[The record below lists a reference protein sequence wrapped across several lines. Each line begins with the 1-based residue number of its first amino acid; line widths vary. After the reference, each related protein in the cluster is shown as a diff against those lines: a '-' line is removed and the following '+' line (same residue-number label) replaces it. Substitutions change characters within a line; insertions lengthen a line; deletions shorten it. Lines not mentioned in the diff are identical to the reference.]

1 MNTSFFIAKRYFF
14 SKKKKNFI
22 NIISLLSMTGVAGA
36 TIALVA
42 ALSVFNGL
50 EGLIR
55 NIYYTFDAEI
65 RVTALKGKSFEVN
78 EPFLDSISSVEGVAV
93 ITEVIEDNALLKYRD
108 RQMVVNLKGV
118 SDNFSYQNHL
128 DSMIVEGDY
137 VLHKKGINY
146 AIIGRGVQYLL
157 SVSLDDGLYPL
168 QFWYPKTK
176 KALSLNPEKA
186 FNRKNIWAGAAFAIE
201 KQYDDSYVF
210 VPLDFTKQLFEYDNK
225 RTSLE
230 IKTKSYFQIDK
241 VKKAIQEK
249 LGNKYLVQNS
259 DEQHAS
265 LLRAIK
271 IEKFF
276 VTLTLSVILAL
287 ASVGIFFSLT
297 MLVIEKKKDV
307 AILFAMGAP
316 VKFIKKIF
324 FIEGIIIGLTGAG
337 LGLILGF
344 MLCWA
349 QQTFGIVSMGMKTS
363 IVDAYPVKMQ
373 LADFIYTGI
382 TIFIITLIVSYGP
395 AIRAAKIDISSNLY

>member
-1 MNTSFFIAKRYFF
+1 
-14 SKKKKNFI
+14 
-22 NIISLLSMTGVAGA
+22 MTGVAGA

-65 RVTALKGKSFEVN
+65 RVTAVKGKSFEVN
-78 EPFLDSISSVEGVAV
+78 ELFLDSISSVEGVAV

-108 RQMVVNLKGV
+108 RQMVVKLKGV

-137 VLHKKGINY
+137 MLHKKGINY
-146 AIIGRGVQYLL
+146 AIIGRGVQYIL

-186 FNRKNIWAGAAFAIE
+186 FNRKNIRASAAFAIE
-201 KQYDDSYVF
+201 KQYDDRYVF
-210 VPLDFTKQLFEYDNK
+210 VPLDFSKQLFEYDNK

-230 IKTKSYFQIDK
+230 IKTKSYVQIDK

-316 VKFIKKIF
+316 VKIIKKIF
-324 FIEGIIIGLTGAG
+324 LTEGIIIGLAGAG

-344 MLCWA
+344 TLCWA

-395 AIRAAKIDISSNLY
+395 AIRAARVDISSNLY

>member
-1 MNTSFFIAKRYFF
+1 
-14 SKKKKNFI
+14 
-22 NIISLLSMTGVAGA
+22 MTGVAGA

-50 EGLIR
+50 EDLIR

-65 RVTALKGKSFEVN
+65 RVTVLKGKTFEVN
-78 EPFLDSISSVEGVAV
+78 GPFLDSISSIEGVAV
-93 ITEVIEDNALLKYRD
+93 ITEVIEDNTLLKYRD
-108 RQMVVNLKGV
+108 RQMVVTLKGV
-118 SDNFSYQNHL
+118 SDNFIYQNHL
-128 DSMIVEGDY
+128 DSMIVEGEY
-137 VLHKKGINY
+137 VLHKNGINY
-146 AIIGRGVQYLL
+146 AIIGRGIQYLL
-157 SVSLDDGLYPL
+157 SVSLNDNLYPL
-168 QFWYPKTK
+168 QLWYPKMK
-176 KALSLNPEKA
+176 KNLNIDPLKA

-201 KQYDDSYVF
+201 KQYDDTYVF

-230 IKTKSYFQIDK
+230 IKTKKNVRIDK
-241 VKKAIQEK
+241 VKKAIRKK

-276 VTLTLSVILAL
+276 VTLTLSVILGL

-307 AILFAMGAP
+307 AILFAMGAT
-316 VKFIKKIF
+316 VNFIKKLF
-324 FIEGIIIGLTGAG
+324 LIEGAIIGFTGAG

-344 MLCWA
+344 TLCWA

-373 LADFIYTGI
+373 IADFIYAGI
-382 TIFIITLIVSYGP
+382 TIFIITFFASYGP
-395 AIRAAKIDISSNLY
+395 AMRAAKVEICSNLY